1 MHIGIDSRLPYYQVG
16 GISNYVVN
24 LVKALA
30 ELDSQHRFT
39 VFHSRK
45 DGRSYVHQ
53 TMNRFTRAG
62 LWTPCHHRLERWSLG
77 VELLPHQ
84 LQLLHSP
91 DFIPPAFGARCRVIT
106 VHDLNFLLY
115 PEFLTAESRRYYN
128 EQIFWAVHQAD
139 HILADSDHTRTD
151 LINRLS
157 VEPDRVTTVHLAAGS
172 IFEEDHASV
181 DIDNTLTQYALEP
194 GFVLFV
200 GTLSPRKNVK
210 TVLEAFEHL
219 VIAGADETKL
229 VLAGAKGWLSDEL
242 FASIADSDFRD
253 KIIHIPDLSDA
264 QMAHLYSSA
273 GALVIPSFYEG
284 FGLPALE
291 AMHCGCPVIAS
302 NQSSL
307 PEVVGEAAIQ
317 LEPRDTIGWAEAMKL
332 LINDDA
338 ERKRLAGLGY
348 EQARKF
354 SWRST
359 AEATL
364 RIYEQCLD
372 SSF

>member
-1 MHIGIDSRLPYYQVG
+1 MHIGIDIRLPHYQVG

-30 ELDSQHRFT
+30 ELGSQHRFT
-39 VFHSRK
+39 AFHSRK
-45 DGRSYVHQ
+45 DGRSYVNP
-53 TMNRFTRAG
+53 TMNRFVRAD

-106 VHDLNFLLY
+106 VHDLNFLLF

-128 EQIFWAVHQAD
+128 EQIDWAVRQAD
-139 HILADSDHTRTD
+139 HILADSHHTRSD

-157 VEPDRVTTVHLAAGS
+157 VEPDRVTTVHLAAS
-172 IFEEDHASV
+172 PIFEKNHSTEE
-181 DIDNTLTQYALEP
+181 IDGTLTRYLLEP
-194 GFVLFV
+194 GFILFV

-210 TVLEAFEHL
+210 TVLEAFERL

-253 KIIHIPDLSDA
+253 RIRHMPDLSDA

-273 GALVIPSFYEG
+273 AALVIPSFYEG

-317 LEPRDTIGWAEAMKL
+317 LEPHDTVGWAEAMML
-332 LINDDA
+332 LISDDA
-338 ERKRLAGLGY
+338 ERKRLADLGTI
-348 EQARKF
+348 QARKF
-354 SWRST
+354 SWRNT

-364 RIYEQCLD
+364 SIYERCLNN
-372 SSF
+372 